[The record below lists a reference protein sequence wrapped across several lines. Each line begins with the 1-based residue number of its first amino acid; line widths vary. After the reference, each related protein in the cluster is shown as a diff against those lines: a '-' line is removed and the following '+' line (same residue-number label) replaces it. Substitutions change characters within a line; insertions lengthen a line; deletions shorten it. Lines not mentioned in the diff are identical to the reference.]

1 MWTFRFLAIS
11 FVLFS
16 ISAEAR
22 PARYALILEQP
33 ALATTATQASDK
45 SGAALQAASSRRL
58 AIESAQQQVRALAQ
72 ANGYTVTGATQTV
85 LNAVFVAGPANQAA
99 LQRMPGVSRVFELH
113 PVRRHM
119 VKALDLVRAPQAWQA
134 LGGADNAG
142 RGVRIGVIDSGIDQT
157 HPAFQ
162 DASLAMPSGF
172 PKCSQ
177 ADCSY
182 TNNKVIAARSY
193 VSLLV
198 LGDTPAESRP
208 DDLSPRDRVG
218 HGTAVAMIA
227 AGARHDSPL
236 GQMSGVAPKAQV
248 GNYKVFGSPG
258 VNDYTFD
265 DAIIQALE
273 AAVNDGMHIA
283 ILALG
288 QPAMWGPSDRGMT
301 CQLSG
306 DNPCDPRVA
315 AVENATRAGLLVVT
329 SAGNTGDSGYQA
341 GPALNT
347 IESPATAPSALTVAA
362 TSNAQRYFST
372 VRVTGEGVPEALRSM
387 RVMLSEDGPR
397 PAAVLRAP
405 VRVVGLACDALGAE
419 SLAGAIALVQRGD
432 CTFHTKVA
440 NAQRAGAVA
449 VLIEQQAGNDFL
461 FQIIGMNDTGV
472 PTAMIGSTAGQTL
485 RTFLASNPGR
495 VVELDATATPA
506 AEEPNVLAFFS
517 SNGPSIGESLLK
529 PEVSAPA
536 YGLYVATQKYDP
548 NGDMYDPSGFTY
560 AEGSSF
566 AAPIA
571 AGVAALFRQGKT
583 DATPSQMKA
592 AVVNTAAPVVK
603 QVDANGNT
611 VQASVLAT
619 GAGLVDAAAMAQ
631 LGLTIE
637 PATLSFGVV
646 NSTGIPQSKTL
657 RISNF
662 SGGAAQVRLT
672 VTARTTDRAARV
684 TLSETQFTLATG
696 QSREVTARLEGSRPA
711 AGVYEGEVTLTA
723 GQLTLRV
730 PYVYLMSDNVPQN
743 AVALQNANFAGAVN
757 GQVQLAFKVVDAY
770 GVPVA
775 DVPVQF
781 ATVRGGGRV
790 DSVTARTDSL
800 GIGDATVVLGSTPG
814 VQEFEGS
821 AAGLAISFVGIAR
834 SAPAIQADGIAPAD
848 HVDSFRAAAPGSYV
862 AIRGSNLA
870 ELTKVFNTPYLPVS
884 LGAVSVSFDNPDRRL
899 SLPGRIHFVSQN
911 QVNVQVPW
919 ELQGASQAQVKVS
932 IGNSSSAVYR
942 LNLQDASPGFFEAPD
957 PQTGQLAIAALDSD
971 YRLITQ
977 ANALPRGS
985 IAVLYA
991 NGLGPVTNQPAT
1003 GEAASAQTLSE
1014 TTTRPQVTVGGRPAE
1029 VLFSGL
1035 TPGVV
1040 GLYQLNVRIPA
1051 DAGAGVQPV
1060 VVSVNG
1066 VSSPASGLA
1075 IR

>member
-1 MWTFRFLAIS
+1 MWTFCFLT
-11 FVLFS
+11 FPLVLFS
-16 ISAEAR
+16 LAAHAR
-22 PARYALILEQP
+22 PARFALILDQP
-33 ALATTATQASDK
+33 ALASDSQSSAKPGVALEAAAT
-45 SGAALQAASSRRL
+45 RRL
-58 AIESAQQQVRALAQ
+58 QIESAQLRLRALAQ

-85 LNAVFVAGPANQAA
+85 LNAVFVSGPANRAA
-99 LQRMPGVSRVFELH
+99 LERLPGVSRVFELQ

-134 LGGADNAG
+134 LGGIDNAG
-142 RGVRIGVIDSGIDQT
+142 RGVRIAVVDSGIDQT

-162 DASLAMPSGF
+162 DSSLSVPSGF

-177 ADCSY
+177 ADCAY

-193 VSLLV
+193 VGALV
-198 LGDTPAESRP
+198 LADTPADSRP

-236 GQMSGVAPKAQV
+236 GPMSGVAPKAQL
-248 GNYKVFGSPG
+248 GNYKIFGSPG

-283 ILALG
+283 ILAIG
-288 QPAMWGPSDRGMT
+288 QPALWAPSDRGIT
-301 CQLSG
+301 CQLAG
-306 DNPCDPRVA
+306 DTPCDPRVA
-315 AVENATRAGLLVVT
+315 AVENATRAGMLVVT

-341 GPALNT
+341 GPTLNT

-362 TSNAQRYFST
+362 ASNAQRYFST
-372 VRVTGEGVPEALRSM
+372 ARVTGDNVSDTLRSM
-387 RVMLSEDGPR
+387 RVLLSEDGPR
-397 PAAVLRAP
+397 PTAVLRAP
-405 VRVVGLACDALGAE
+405 VRVPGLACDPLPAD
-419 SLAGAIALVQRGD
+419 SLTGAIALVERGD
-432 CTFHTKVA
+432 CTFRTKVA

-449 VLIEQQAGNDFL
+449 VLIEQREGNDFL
-461 FQIIGMNDTGV
+461 FQMTGMTDTGV
-472 PTAMIGSTAGQTL
+472 PSAIIGSTAGKALRSFLSANPDRTL
-485 RTFLASNPGR
+485 EIDP
-495 VVELDATATPA
+495 TAVPA
-506 AEEPNVLAFFS
+506 PEDPNVIAFFS
-517 SNGPSIGESLLK
+517 SYGPSLGESLLK
-529 PEVSAPA
+529 PEVAAPA

-548 NGDMYDPSGFTY
+548 NGDMYDPTGFTI

-571 AGVAALFRQGKT
+571 AGVAALFRQQKT
-583 DATPSQMKA
+583 DATPSQLKA
-592 AVVNTAAPVVK
+592 AVVNTAAPVVR
-603 QVDANGNT
+603 QIDSGGNI
-611 VQASVLAT
+611 VPASVLAA
-619 GAGLVDAAAMAQ
+619 GAGLVDASAAAQ

-646 NSTGIPQSKTL
+646 NNTGVNQSKTL

-662 SGGAAQVRLT
+662 SGGVAQVRLA
-672 VTARTTDRAARV
+672 VTAGTTDRAARV
-684 TLSETQFTLATG
+684 TLSETAFTLTTG
-696 QSREVTARLEGSRPA
+696 QSRDVTARLEGARPA
-711 AGVYEGEVTLTA
+711 PGIYEGEITLTA

-730 PYVYLMSDNVPQN
+730 PYLYLMSDNVPQN
-743 AVALQNANFAGAVN
+743 AIALQNANFSGDVN
-757 GQVQLAFKVVDAY
+757 GAAQLAFKVVDAF

-775 DVPVQF
+775 NVPVQF
-781 ATVRGGGRV
+781 ATIRGGGRV
-790 DSVTARTDSL
+790 SSAVARTDSL
-800 GIGDATVVLGSTPG
+800 GIADATVILGSSPG
-814 VQEFEGS
+814 VQEFEAS

-834 SAPAIQADGIAPAD
+834 SSPAIQADGIAPAD
-848 HVDSFRAAAPGSYV
+848 HLDSLRPAAPGSYV

-870 ELTKVFNTPYLPVS
+870 ELTKVFSTPYLPVS
-884 LGAVSVSFDNPDRRL
+884 LGSVSVSFDNPDRKL

-919 ELQGASQAQVKVS
+919 ELQGVSQAQVKVS

-942 LNLQDASPGFFEAPD
+942 LNLADASPGFFEAPD

-977 ANALPRGS
+977 ANPVARGS

-1003 GEAASAQTLSE
+1003 GNPASAETLSE
-1014 TTTRPQVTVGGRPAE
+1014 TATRPQVTVGGRPAE

-1040 GLYQLNVRIPA
+1040 GLYQLNVRIPSDTA
-1051 DAGAGVQPV
+1051 TGFEPV